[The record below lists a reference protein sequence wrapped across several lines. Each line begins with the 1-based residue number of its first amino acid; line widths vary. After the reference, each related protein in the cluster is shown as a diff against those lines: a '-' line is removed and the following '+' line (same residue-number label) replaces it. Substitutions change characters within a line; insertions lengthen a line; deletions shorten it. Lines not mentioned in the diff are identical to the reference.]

1 MPKVSTGDL
10 VCMHRRKNKGI
21 GIVLEKIEDMPKELN
36 MEGTLESAMQVLS
49 QITDYNEKRILREAL
64 VKQSANPDAAAVFLM
79 YNAQGWCKKPKYT
92 FARVRWFKKPSAY
105 ESNIKEEENWCPEDW
120 LKKL

>member
-1 MPKVSTGDL
+1 
-10 VCMHRRKNKGI
+10 MHRRKNKGI

-49 QITDYNEKRILREAL
+49 QITDYNEKRIFRETL

>member
-10 VCMHRRKNKGI
+10 VCMHRRKNKGL
-21 GIVLEKIEDMPKELN
+21 GIVLEKIGYMPKELN

>member
-1 MPKVSTGDL
+1 
-10 VCMHRRKNKGI
+10 MHRRKNKGI

>member
-49 QITDYNEKRILREAL
+49 QITDYNEKRIFREAL
-64 VKQSANPDAAAVFLM
+64 EKQSANPDAAAVFLM

>member
-49 QITDYNEKRILREAL
+49 QITDYNEKRIFREAL